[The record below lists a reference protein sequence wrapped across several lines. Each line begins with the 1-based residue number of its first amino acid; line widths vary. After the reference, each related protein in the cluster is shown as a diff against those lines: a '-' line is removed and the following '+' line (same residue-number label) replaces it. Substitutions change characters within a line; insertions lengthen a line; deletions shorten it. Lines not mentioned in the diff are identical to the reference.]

1 MNAKY
6 TVVEYKNPFGT
17 KVYELRNP
25 SGVGIDTDYADE
37 QKLQRRADALNKE
50 IEVALASIEGP
61 VQPLT
66 DLHAKIAAL
75 EAENAKLRE
84 EDTRLLLELIGVRN
98 ELSTVTQRFE
108 MENERANGQAGMIVR
123 MKEEVT
129 YWRKKAEYEV
139 IYADSLAKQA
149 LAHLEA
155 QRTDSLIDALQKL
168 MKPAPTEAPATSED
182 DDYSKSDAYYQD
194 LTDTFMGYDGTN
206 NPVPK
211 EAPAT
216 SEVTLTEDE
225 IDFLVRN
232 LGDYDLEDY
241 DGTNWDFTAP
251 SYLIPD
257 ALYKKLEKLTDFT
270 LFSNHYK
277 LAREYN
283 TPANR
288 AAIEAKRQ
296 SLVEDKDES

>member
-1 MNAKY
+1 MNAKEKAAILKQAGY
-6 TVVEYKNPFGT
+6 TMNTYPELSGKTTYAWEDNHGYEFVFGCSFA
-17 KVYELRNP
+17 VAAHMAY
-25 SGVGIDTDYADE
+25 
-37 QKLQRRADALNKE
+37 DAYLEDANQPTPLLE
-50 IEVALASIEGP
+50 TP

-168 MKPAPTEAPATSED
+168 MKPAPTEAPATSE
-182 DDYSKSDAYYQD
+182 
-194 LTDTFMGYDGTN
+194 
-206 NPVPK
+206 
-211 EAPAT
+211 
-216 SEVTLTEDE
+216 VTLTEDE

-296 SLVEDKDES
+296 SLATSEDES